1 MTTPFLAGLALSGSL
16 IIAIGAQNVH
26 VLRQGIRREHV
37 ALVVLT
43 CALIDGGLMA
53 IGVFGV
59 SGVARLHPDV
69 LMWVTWLGAAFLL
82 GYGLM
87 AAWRARKPG
96 ALQVAGGQA
105 APSAWGVVLSQTL
118 AVSLLNPHVYLD
130 TVFLV
135 GLVGSQ
141 YPLDGRLLFWA
152 GASGMSLLWF
162 AATGFGARWLAPL
175 FANPLAWRLLD
186 GILALTMFYL
196 AWGLL
201 ASLRT

>member
-1 MTTPFLAGLALSGSL
+1 MTSPFLAGLALSGSL

-87 AAWRARKPG
+87 G
-96 ALQVAGGQA
+96 
-105 APSAWGVVLSQTL
+105 LSM
-118 AVSLLNPHVYLD
+118 
-130 TVFLV
+130 
-135 GLVGSQ
+135 
-141 YPLDGRLLFWA
+141 LLFIVV
-152 GASGMSLLWF
+152 
-162 AATGFGARWLAPL
+162 GFR
-175 FANPLAWRLLD
+175 
-186 GILALTMFYL
+186 
-196 AWGLL
+196 
-201 ASLRT
+201 SH